1 LRSILLFSLRSL
13 VFYNGDKIQSS
24 EKDFADNKIKVT
36 KELIKANNQC
46 IVNKPRSLSYLFVAE
61 TLRDKSTNAKKLESR
76 NSTFLSTSPHGL
88 IDNQGNDLFSKITTL
103 NLDNL
108 GLYKLTNMDYLVNLK
123 WASFN
128 NNFICKIEG
137 LGKCVKLEELSFEN
151 NLIQS
156 LNGLENLENLRKLNL
171 NCNEIFLVDDH
182 TDSKQQFKLTKLVYL
197 SLSKNK
203 LASFKFLS
211 HFTSLIEFYAS
222 FNQLKNLRDVF
233 HLKNVTNL
241 TLCDLSGNPIS
252 KNAKY
257 RLFIIYHLKNL
268 KSLDG
273 NSIEL
278 SESNEA
284 KEHFGGKLTCD
295 FIAEK
300 FQNVRL
306 NDIKSLEFPQCGIK
320 VVDLGASIQSVS
332 EQFENLRAINL
343 ENNALTSFS
352 GLVYLRNLKI
362 LCLNNNKVESIFPKS
377 KNASNTNTLNDLI
390 LPNLEV
396 LHLAFNG
403 INDLVTLQIGRLV
416 SLKALF
422 LQGLLMIS
430 FFIV

>member
-1 LRSILLFSLRSL
+1 
-13 VFYNGDKIQSS
+13 
-24 EKDFADNKIKVT
+24 
-36 KELIKANNQC
+36 
-46 IVNKPRSLSYLFVAE
+46 
-61 TLRDKSTNAKKLESR
+61 
-76 NSTFLSTSPHGL
+76 
-88 IDNQGNDLFSKITTL
+88 
-103 NLDNL
+103 LDNL

>member
-1 LRSILLFSLRSL
+1 
-13 VFYNGDKIQSS
+13 
-24 EKDFADNKIKVT
+24 
-36 KELIKANNQC
+36 
-46 IVNKPRSLSYLFVAE
+46 
-61 TLRDKSTNAKKLESR
+61 
-76 NSTFLSTSPHGL
+76 
-88 IDNQGNDLFSKITTL
+88 
-103 NLDNL
+103 
-108 GLYKLTNMDYLVNLK
+108 M
-123 WASFN
+123 
-128 NNFICKIEG
+128 
-137 LGKCVKLEELSFEN
+137 
-151 NLIQS
+151 
-156 LNGLENLENLRKLNL
+156 
-171 NCNEIFLVDDH
+171 
-182 TDSKQQFKLTKLVYL
+182 
-197 SLSKNK
+197 
-203 LASFKFLS
+203 
-211 HFTSLIEFYAS
+211 
-222 FNQLKNLRDVF
+222 KNLRDVF

>member
-1 LRSILLFSLRSL
+1 MRSILLFSLRSL